1 MTDLFQRSHPNAS
14 RWFQMLPFLVV
25 VAVLLV
31 EFSTPTLRVTPSL
44 LTMCLAAF
52 SLLLTPR
59 QVIGWGLVLS
69 VPVVASLLLISN
81 AGVPEQP
88 AVVVLRSAAFVVVA
102 VMAFGLSRYRLR
114 AQTQVNSLVSLFDG
128 LRPPLVISD
137 VDGNI
142 NFANRSC
149 CELLGCTL
157 QQAKDSTFFSLFSH
171 PDHRGRSIEQYL
183 GCFGGEPPAEIEMTL
198 SLRGSARKVKSICSV
213 IEIDGRKL
221 LVSQLVASP
230 E

>member
-1 MTDLFQRSHPNAS
+1 MTDLFQRAQPNES
-14 RWFQMLPFLVV
+14 WRFPVLLFLCV
-25 VAVLLV
+25 VAVLLL
-31 EFSTPTLRVTPSL
+31 EFVTPTLRVTPSL

-52 SLLLTPR
+52 SLFLTPR

-69 VPVVASLLLISN
+69 VPVVGSLLLVSN
-81 AGVPEQP
+81 SGVPEQP
-88 AVVVLRSAAFVVVA
+88 AVVALRTAAFLVVA

-114 AQTQVNSLVSLFDG
+114 SQIQVNSLVSLFEG
-128 LRPPLVISD
+128 LRTPLVISD

-149 CELLGCTL
+149 CDLLGCTL

-183 GCFGGEPPAEIEMTL
+183 GYFGGEPSAEIEMTL
-198 SLRGSARKVKSICSV
+198 SLRGSARKVKSIGSV

-221 LVSQLVASP
+221 LVSQLV
-230 E
+230 